1 VHTTVDRHDD
11 PLFAAAKERP
21 PQSGPQA
28 VAASSLVGAWRRFAV
43 RRLIGL
49 VTNLILLVFVTF
61 FIVQL
66 IPGDPASAIAGE
78 DASQSEVDQIRV
90 ELGLDQ
96 PLMVQL
102 GTYISHVAQ
111 GDFGVS
117 FQYKVP
123 ALRIVG
129 AAAPYT
135 ISIAFTSLVIFL
147 VAGLALGMAVGII
160 TRGDRHRWLDHIFN
174 IGAGIVSSI
183 PAYVQA
189 TILVAVFAVWLALL
203 PPAYSPAYGVV
214 ESAILPVAALSIGCI
229 ASIARIVRRE
239 ASVILEQDYMRTAR
253 GWRLSSGTLYAKHM
267 LPNLLTTALTLS
279 GIILTA
285 LLGST
290 LIVEAVFAWPG
301 IGGVVVQAISEYKD
315 YPVIRASVFVIG
327 AISLVFNLLIDV
339 VLGLVDPRTLGG
351 DHD

>member
-1 VHTTVDRHDD
+1 MVGSQPVK
-11 PLFAAAKERP
+11 A
-21 PQSGPQA
+21 SG
-28 VAASSLVGAWRRFAV
+28 LGGAWRNFLV

-49 VTNLILLVFVTF
+49 VTNIVLLVFVTF

-78 DASQSEVDQIRV
+78 DASQVEVDQIRV

-96 PLMVQL
+96 PILVQL
-102 GTYISHVAQ
+102 GNYLAQVAQ
-111 GDFGVS
+111 GDFGIS
-117 FQYKVP
+117 FQYGVP
-123 ALRIVG
+123 ATTIVG

-135 ISIAFTSLVIFL
+135 ISIAFIALIVFL
-147 VAGLALGMAVGII
+147 TLGLALGMTVGII
-160 TRGDRHRWLDHIFN
+160 TRGDRHRWLDHTFN
-174 IGAGIVSSI
+174 IGAGTVSSI

-203 PPAYSPAYGVV
+203 PPAYSPAYSPI
-214 ESAILPVAALSIGCI
+214 ESAVLPIAALSIGGI
-229 ASIARIVRRE
+229 ASVARIVRRE

-253 GWRLSSGTLYAKHM
+253 GWRLPSATLYAKHM

-301 IGGVVVQAISEYKD
+301 LGSVVVQAISEYKD
-315 YPVIRASVFVIG
+315 YPVIRAAVFVIG
-327 AISLVFNLLIDV
+327 TISLVFTLVIDI
-339 VLGLVDPRTLGG
+339 VLGLIDPRTLGETRG
-351 DHD
+351 